1 MISFPGFLSRLLLFA
16 AAISIL
22 QILVSSGIPE
32 KFRFEPFIGIQV
44 FFILATAAFH
54 FGLMRAAARSDRA
67 FITYFMSATGLKLFL
82 YLAVMVV
89 FAVMF
94 RDQAV
99 GFIINFF
106 ILYLFYTAFEIALVY
121 GKFSSLKKS

>member
-1 MISFPGFLSRLLLFA
+1 MH
-16 AAISIL
+16 
-22 QILVSSGIPE
+22 
-32 KFRFEPFIGIQV
+32 FRFEPFIGIQL

-54 FGLMRAAARSDRA
+54 FGLMKAAAKSDRA
-67 FITYFMSATGLKLFL
+67 FISYFMTATGLKLFL

-94 RDQAV
+94 KEQAV
-99 GFIINFF
+99 GFILNFF

-121 GKFSSLKKS
+121 GKFSSMKKS